1 MILELPNPD
10 TPLYNHPL
18 PKVEDWLRSQ
28 GCEQDR
34 SELHHWQ
41 VERPTWKA
49 DLWLDIEQL
58 TVCYHDAGNQGQDI
72 QRAFKYSLSRQDIEA
87 AVFSGP

>member
-1 MILELPNPD
+1 MTRTDPS

-18 PKVEDWLRSQ
+18 PEIEDWLRDL
-28 GCEQDR
+28 GGHQDSKER
-34 SELHHWQ
+34 HYWQ

-49 DLWLDIEQL
+49 DLWLDIDQI
-58 TVCYHDAGNQGQDI
+58 TVCYIGAGADGQDI
-72 QRAFKYSLSRQDIEA
+72 QRAFKYSLSRRDIEE